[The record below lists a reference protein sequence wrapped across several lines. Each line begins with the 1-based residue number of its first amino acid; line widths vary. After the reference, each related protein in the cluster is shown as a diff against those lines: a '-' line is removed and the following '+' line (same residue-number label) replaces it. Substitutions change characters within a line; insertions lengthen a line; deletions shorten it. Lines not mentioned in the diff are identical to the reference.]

1 MIAFVTHN
9 WLMSLV
15 ILLTI
20 VFVLRTVIMAY
31 YGARQPGLKWDPK
44 KEPNDIRPAGSGRR

>member
-1 MIAFVTHN
+1 MIVFMTDH
-9 WLMSLV
+9 WLISLV

-20 VFVLRTVIMAY
+20 LFVLRTLIMVY

-44 KEPNDIRPAGSGRR
+44 KEPNDARLAGSGRR

>member
-1 MIAFVTHN
+1 MIAFVTDY

-15 ILLTI
+15 ILFSTLFI
-20 VFVLRTVIMAY
+20 LRTAIMAY

-44 KEPNDIRPAGSGRR
+44 KEPNDTRPAGNGRR

>member
-9 WLMSLV
+9 WLLSLV

-20 VFVLRTVIMAY
+20 LFLLRTLIMAY
-31 YGARQPGLKWDPK
+31 YGARLPGLTWDPE
-44 KEPNDIRPAGSGRR
+44 KEPNDTRPAGSGRR

>member
-9 WLMSLV
+9 WLLILV

-20 VFVLRTVIMAY
+20 LFVLRTLIMAY
-31 YGARQPGLKWDPK
+31 YGARQPGLAWDPK
-44 KEPNDIRPAGSGRR
+44 KEPNDTRPAGSGRR